1 MPANRLVRIA
11 AASLALTLA
20 SAPVLANSGRLRVTT
35 VSGGAAVGELVED
48 VPGSHLTIILR
59 TGDVRTFA
67 YDEIERVEPL
77 DDAPAPASAGGGY
90 LIGESVAPAP
100 AAADDAAS
108 ADDGASDEELT
119 DVSFGGLTSEDR
131 AALLAERERLLDER
145 PSFGAPITFLAV
157 GGAMT
162 LVGGMVFVVNNLGR
176 CYSVYADDC
185 YGDYCYDDYSYD
197 TSYDNC
203 GYWSDG
209 EIAGATMAGLG
220 TVGLIIGGVSMAV
233 TASRRSGYNDQ
244 IDAIDEQLGGD
255 LDVSVAPLVGPVNGV
270 AVTVRF

>member
-11 AASLALTLA
+11 AVSLALTLA
-20 SAPVLANSGRLRVTT
+20 SAPVLADSGRLRVTT
-35 VSGGAAVGELVED
+35 VNGGAAVGELVED

-77 DDAPAPASAGGGY
+77 DDVPAPASGGGGY
-90 LIGESVAPAP
+90 LMGESTPASEGGYLSGE
-100 AAADDAAS
+100 ANDADA
-108 ADDGASDEELT
+108 EPTE
-119 DVSFGGLTSEDR
+119 VSLGGLAPDER

-145 PSFGAPITFLAV
+145 PGFGAPITFLAI

-162 LVGGMVFVVNNLGR
+162 IAGGMIFLVTSFDR

-197 TSYDNC
+197 YSSDGSC

-209 EIAGATMAGLG
+209 QIAGATMAGLG
-220 TVGLIIGGVSMAV
+220 TVGLIVGGVTMAV

-244 IDAIDEQLGGD
+244 IEAIDEQLGGD
-255 LDVSVAPLVGPVNGV
+255 VDVSVAPLVGPMNGV